1 MPCARPPPAVQGP
14 SHVESARCHHRNV
27 RQYPVG
33 GRAGRVPRRP
43 PGRQSALSR
52 WKCFATEPIYG
63 KVGADLSEYDTAAKI
78 ASFEGGLPSEVFR
91 RLRRLTARVPWS
103 TRLSLLLAADAWLD
117 AGLAAA
123 PADPERTAVIVGG
136 HNINSGYTHRTGRQ
150 FAAEPDLIDG
160 MFCLNKLD
168 TDHAGCVSELVQAHG
183 PVYTA
188 GAACASGNLA
198 LRAAVD
204 EIRHHGQEI
213 VMVIG
218 PVLDFSPADIH
229 GMALM
234 GAISFGAFDDEPAKA
249 SRPFD
254 VRRDGFVPAHGG
266 GALVLEA
273 LDSARRRGA
282 RIYAEVLA
290 VAAGANGDHLPRPSA
305 EGQARVMRKALEESG
320 LRPEQIDFV
329 SAHATSTPAGDVAE
343 VYSIKEVFGR
353 HAYRLK
359 VNAPKSMLGHTCW
372 AAPVVE
378 LIAAI
383 LQMRKGVLH
392 PSINID
398 ELDPEIDLDVCR
410 GASVAHPVEYVL
422 KNSFGFGGIN
432 CVSVVRRWNG

>member
-1 MPCARPPPAVQGP
+1 MSSQRVVVTGMSVNTPLGDAPA
-14 SHVESARCHHRNV
+14 AFLDRLL
-27 RQYPVG
+27 
-33 GRAGRVPRRP
+33 AGK
-43 PGRQSALSR
+43 SALSR
-52 WKCFATEPIYG
+52 WKCFAPEPIYG
-63 KVGADLSEYDTAAKI
+63 KVGADLSDYDVAAKV
-78 ASFEGGLPSEVFR
+78 AGFEGRLPPEVFR

-117 AGLAAA
+117 AGLDAA
-123 PADPERTAVIVGG
+123 PSVPERTAVIVGG
-136 HNINSGYTHRTGRQ
+136 HNINSGYSHRTGRQ

-160 MFCLNKLD
+160 LFCLHNLD
-168 TDHAGCVSELVQAHG
+168 ADHAGCVSELVQAHG

-204 EIRHHGQEI
+204 EVRHHGQEVAI
-213 VMVIG
+213 VVG
-218 PVLDFSPADIH
+218 PVLEFSPADVH

-234 GAISFGAFDDEPAKA
+234 GAISFGTFDDEPARA

-266 GALVLEA
+266 GALVLED

-282 RIYAEVLA
+282 WIYAEVLA

-320 LRPEQIDFV
+320 LRPEQIDVV
-329 SAHATSTPAGDVAE
+329 SAHATSTLAGDVAE
-343 VYSIKEVFGR
+343 VRSIKEVFGR

-359 VNAPKSMLGHTCW
+359 INAPKSMLGHTCW

-410 GASVAHPVEYVL
+410 GGSVECSFEYVL
-422 KNSFGFGGIN
+422 KNSFGFGGVN
-432 CVSVVRRWNG
+432 CVSVVRRWDG